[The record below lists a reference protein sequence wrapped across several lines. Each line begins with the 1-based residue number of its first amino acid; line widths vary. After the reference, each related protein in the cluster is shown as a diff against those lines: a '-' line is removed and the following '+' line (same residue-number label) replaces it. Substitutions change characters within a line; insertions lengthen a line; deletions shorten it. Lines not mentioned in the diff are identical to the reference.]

1 LTEKKSRVFY
11 QQINLMLPA
20 EFFTLSD
27 QKEYEDE
34 LNFSGYKKHG
44 SSKWNK
50 DELITVDLDLDLIDM
65 LLYDPFLGENFIKCL
80 FRYYSLLPEYV
91 KQIFIEQYVE
101 NYDMCTAELSKST
114 KTCDLDQ
121 LAARMD
127 KDLQIKLNLKLT
139 HFPYSVKRI
148 DPKALL
154 SNNLLLNHGQ
164 LIKIKFARVISV
176 FPPSC
181 YILRRLK
188 KRMCNCHLSPPEL
201 NEVNNNPLKIFKNL
215 VNYAAPSGGKKG
227 GLYYN
232 VVGASDTDQKDNES
246 FCSYCHEKY
255 RVVMQKYAPC
265 QKIEILD
272 FGGDLF
278 QRRNIINLRSN
289 IS

>member
-1 LTEKKSRVFY
+1 
-11 QQINLMLPA
+11 
-20 EFFTLSD
+20 
-27 QKEYEDE
+27 
-34 LNFSGYKKHG
+34 
-44 SSKWNK
+44 
-50 DELITVDLDLDLIDM
+50 
-65 LLYDPFLGENFIKCL
+65 
-80 FRYYSLLPEYV
+80 
-91 KQIFIEQYVE
+91 
-101 NYDMCTAELSKST
+101 MCTTELSSSA
-114 KTCDLDQ
+114 KTCDLEQ

-164 LIKIKFARVISV
+164 LIKIKFARVVSV

-188 KRMCNCHLSPPEL
+188 KRMCKCHLSPLEL
-201 NEVNNNPLKIFKNL
+201 NEVNNNPLKIFKNF

-227 GLYYN
+227 LYYN
-232 VVGASDTDQKDNES
+232 VVGESDTDQKDNES
-246 FCSYCHEKY
+246 FCGYCNEKY

-272 FGGDLF
+272 FGGGVSQ
-278 QRRNIINLRSN
+278 QRSIINLRSN